1 MLPESLLSETTARG
15 DGIGPAID
23 IREDA
28 GLLLVLTLGITRI
41 IEQETLEVSIL
52 GSLDKTDWAARPLA
66 SFPQKSYCGMY
77 SILLNLSAH
86 PEVKY
91 LRVQWKMKRWTKGNP
106 TPLFGFYVDME
117 RSGARVRT
125 AAASAANSS
134 LFDPE
139 PAYVG

>member
-1 MLPESLLSETTARG
+1 M
-15 DGIGPAID
+15 GPAID

-41 IEQETLEVSIL
+41 IEHETLEVSIF
-52 GSLDKTDWAARPLA
+52 GSPDKTDWTARPLA
-66 SFPQKSYCGMY
+66 SFPQKSYCGLY
-77 SILLNLSAH
+77 SMLLNLSAH

-91 LRVQWKMKRWTKGNP
+91 LRVQWKMKRWTKENP

-125 AAASAANSS
+125 AAVSASASS
-134 LFDPE
+134 MPAPE
-139 PAYVG
+139 LAYVG